1 MAPGNPTIT
10 PISNTHT
17 APATTSVSI
26 SYDEAISPATV
37 STGTFAVHAVSHVD
51 EGLELLS
58 GMPAGAPGPDG
69 RFPDGTFNG
78 AVERAIEANLAR
90 LKELRD

>member
-1 MAPGNPTIT
+1 MAPGNPIIH

-37 STGTFAVHAVSHVD
+37 STGTFAVHAAQTGLLTQTYHVSGGIIILKD
-51 EGLELLS
+51 
-58 GMPAGAPGPDG
+58 
-69 RFPDGTFNG
+69 F
-78 AVERAIEANLAR
+78 AR
-90 LKELRD
+90 NSRLRI